1 MASRTGHGTI
11 GVSYPQRHPLDGLH
25 PDTLQDLCDSV
36 QRSFIESRLSANPT
50 ARADLESYI
59 VGLLASVIASPDNIR
74 HASGSAR
81 VAADMLVQ
89 LVDEMLEVYKG
100 RNV

>member
-11 GVSYPQRHPLDGLH
+11 GTSSSQKQRLDGLD
-25 PDTLQDLCDSV
+25 PDIFQDLYDAV
-36 QRSFIESRLSANPT
+36 QRAFIESRLSANPT
-50 ARADLESYI
+50 ARADLEAYM

-74 HASGSAR
+74 HASGSAQ

-89 LVDEMLEVYKG
+89 LVDEMLDVYKG